1 VVTPVLWLL
10 FGGGVA
16 ALGYFGLKAFGKPA
30 ASPSLS
36 LPGTG
41 SSGSNSPA
49 PSGAG
54 SPLLDLLRG
63 DATARKIYLF
73 QAGMYSYMQ
82 TEALP
87 DGRVGPVTRA
97 LIGKANQAAN
107 PMNTSQTFSNSTLQN
122 LHTALLR
129 LTGASDLA
137 QASARIIPAAVSL
150 PAALINQINREGV
163 AVAVNV
169 PLLQMF
175 PKA

>member
-36 LPGTG
+36 LPGSG
-41 SSGSNSPA
+41 SSSSSPA

-122 LHTALLR
+122 LHAALLR

-137 QASARIIPAAVSL
+137 QAQARVIPAAVSL
-150 PAALINQINREGV
+150 PAALMNQINREGV
-163 AVAVNV
+163 AVAANV